1 MQEPSPH
8 LIELPSIAA
17 LPDFR
22 HARPNPFSPD
32 EDLGLW
38 QYWTTVTRHF
48 RLILALIVAT
58 ELLTMLALLT
68 TTRLY
73 TATSKIMIEAQTG
86 ELLEKNQQPE
96 LDVDNFYKTQYEV
109 LKSRSLAA
117 MVINKLGLA
126 KDPNFVKVR
135 HGRRSLWSWIRSP
148 FSSAEPKMVFSRIE
162 ILGVKPQL
170 INAYLAGLTIRPE
183 NDTRL
188 VDVSYSSPD
197 AVLASRITNA
207 HVRAFV
213 SQTYQLHAQNTETAQ
228 HFLESKLDELEKR
241 IESSEGALNDY
252 RRQRG
257 IWASSLNDKDK
268 MMGDRIEN
276 LNRALVQAE
285 ESRIGLQADVQTI
298 KTNDY
303 DSLPAVVNNL
313 LIQNLKIQLSRLE
326 GQYANLA
333 SQATPDYPPV
343 AQLHAQVLKVQGRLQ
358 KETSR
363 IVESSRSRYRQALE
377 KENELRSD
385 LEREKTQAMSLKDAS
400 LRDAVLAREVAT
412 NRALYRS
419 VLERIKALGMS
430 GEAQITNISVVD
442 TAETPLTPSSPKTAL
457 FLVMGGLLGL
467 MLGIAAGLVVDGMDR
482 SLKSAE
488 DVQSYLQLPTL
499 ATVLRLSFP
508 NEKRLPNRGRYH
520 GERFP
525 VTDQRNGAKALT
537 NGANA
542 LVPAPKLFVAASEA
556 YRAIRTAILFSRSE
570 APPKTILFSSAVA
583 GEGKSVT
590 AVNTAIAFAHMLDR
604 ILLIDADLRRPSC
617 HELLHQIQHPG
628 LAQVLVG
635 LATLDEAIQP
645 TGVKGLYLLSA
656 GLTPPNPSELL
667 SSKRMREVL
676 ASLEAAYDYVLID
689 SAPILPV
696 SDSVVL
702 SRMADGVVII
712 SGARTPKEAV
722 RDACARVMYIG
733 AKIVGIVLN
742 EASPELQRYY
752 YHTAL
757 AGGEFGGHS
766 A

>member
-1 MQEPSPH
+1 
-8 LIELPSIAA
+8 
-17 LPDFR
+17 
-22 HARPNPFSPD
+22 
-32 EDLGLW
+32 
-38 QYWTTVTRHF
+38 
-48 RLILALIVAT
+48 
-58 ELLTMLALLT
+58 
-68 TTRLY
+68 
-73 TATSKIMIEAQTG
+73 
-86 ELLEKNQQPE
+86 
-96 LDVDNFYKTQYEV
+96 
-109 LKSRSLAA
+109 
-117 MVINKLGLA
+117 MV
-126 KDPNFVKVR
+126 
-135 HGRRSLWSWIRSP
+135 S
-148 FSSAEPKMVFSRIE
+148 SRIE

-170 INAYLAGLTIRPE
+170 INAYLAGLTIRPKS
-183 NDTRL
+183 DTQL
-188 VDVSYSSPD
+188 VVVSYSSPD
-197 AVLASRITNA
+197 PVLASRIANV
-207 HVRAFV
+207 HVRTFV

-257 IWASSLNDKDK
+257 IWASSLDDKDK
-268 MMGDRIEN
+268 MVGDRIEN
-276 LNRALVQAE
+276 LNRAWVQAE
-285 ESRIGLQADVQTI
+285 ESRIGLQADVQII

-303 DSLPAVVNNL
+303 ESLPAVVNNT
-313 LIQNLKIQLSRLE
+313 LIQSLKIQLSRLE

-343 AQLHAQVLKVQGRLQ
+343 AQLHAQVLKVQGRLKQ
-358 KETSR
+358 ETSR
-363 IVESSRSRYRQALE
+363 IVESSRSRYQQALE

-419 VLERIKALGMS
+419 VLERIKMLGMS
-430 GEAQITNISVVD
+430 GEAQVTNISVVD

-457 FLVMGGLLGL
+457 CLVMGGFLGL
-467 MLGIAAGLVVDGMDR
+467 MLGIAAGLVLDGMDR

-488 DVQSYLQLPTL
+488 DVQSYLQLPAL
-499 ATVLRLSFP
+499 ATVLRLSSP

-537 NGANA
+537 NGANVLANGANA

-590 AVNTAIAFAHMLDR
+590 AVNTAIAFAHMLDK

-617 HELLHQIQHPG
+617 HELLHQSQHPG

-645 TGVKGLYLLSA
+645 TSVKGLYLLSA

-667 SSKRMREVL
+667 GSKRMREVL

-712 SGARTPKEAV
+712 SGARTPKEVV
-722 RDACARVMYIG
+722 RDACARVMHIG
-733 AKIVGIVLN
+733 AKILGIVLN

-752 YHTAL
+752 YHTASA
-757 AGGEFGGHS
+757 AGEPGGHS